1 MILVQIKNKQSE
13 QITNEAKFE
22 SMQEVTQWV
31 TSCEADKAF
40 GETSKE
46 EIKQVVLV
54 EVSPAVEEVFD
65 PETGE
70 ILVHA
75 QEAILE
81 EQEVVIQEACE
92 AAYDILI
99 TEDYVDQEEANSL
112 ALKYLAE
119 TDYLVIRALEDPSK
133 PVPQEIAEA
142 RQAARDRVI
151 R

>member
-13 QITNEAKFE
+13 QITNEAQFE
-22 SMQEVTQWV
+22 TMQEVTQWV
-31 TSCEADKAF
+31 ASCEADKAF
-40 GETSKE
+40 GETAKE

-75 QEAILE
+75 QEAVFE

-92 AAYDILI
+92 AAYDVLI
-99 TEDYVDQEEANSL
+99 TEDYVDQE
-112 ALKYLAE
+112 
-119 TDYLVIRALEDPSK
+119 LVNA
-133 PVPQEIAEA
+133 
-142 RQAARDRVI
+142 QAYVS
-151 R
+151 